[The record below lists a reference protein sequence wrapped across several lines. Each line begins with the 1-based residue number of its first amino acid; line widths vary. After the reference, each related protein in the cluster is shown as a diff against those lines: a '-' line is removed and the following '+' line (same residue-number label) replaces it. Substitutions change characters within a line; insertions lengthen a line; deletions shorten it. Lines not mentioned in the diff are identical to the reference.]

1 MKEYKI
7 KTSLPKE
14 RAVNFHSAFMRDAD
28 FHDVNSNSPEL
39 MGKAVKM
46 MIDYNQATGCSI
58 CIYDSAC
65 KPQFPETPGNNVPEK
80 TICPYCTYSEA
91 SGSGISAVRT
101 NGTGSATETVSSLI
115 SNEDKQETYSCH
127 ELHKNAIKEANK
139 KGSSHI
145 YQCNLGFLF
154 WTSPI
159 YTEGSFSGAIR
170 GSGFLAENQ
179 KTVDIFSNA
188 NNTHV
193 MCNNEISQEEFK
205 ERVNSAPGAD
215 GEKVQSLAEMM
226 QICAESLSS
235 GSEDYHEVIRR
246 RAEQQEAIAKIIG
259 ELEKKYP
266 ENVQKPGYPLEKE
279 RALLSVLRRG
289 DAVEAKKL
297 LIELMAIMI
306 FSNPGN
312 FKYVQLRVIELVVLL
327 SRVEVGHTKDGILSM
342 EANSQSLKQVQ
353 EAKSIEELTD
363 ILHIMV
369 DRVSN
374 FIASFHGIPHAA
386 ALRKAESFIME
397 NYTRKISLKE
407 IAAVAG
413 LSPPYFSTIFKEEMG
428 ENLSKYLNRLRVE
441 KSSRLLLE
449 TDMSLSEIAACC
461 CFEDQSWFSKI
472 FKAYTGISPG
482 KYRNQGGGIIRDIGE
497 NNLSQAFRKTLN

>member
-1 MKEYKI
+1 MRESKVKSGLSQDNG
-7 KTSLPKE
+7 K
-14 RAVNFHSAFMRDAD
+14 NFM
-28 FHDVNSNSPEL
+28 E
-39 MGKAVKM
+39 KAVKM
-46 MIDYNQATGCSI
+46 MLDYNQATGSCI
-58 CIYDSAC
+58 CIYDNAY
-65 KPQFPETPGNNVPEK
+65 KPRFPDICSTDGGPEIK
-80 TICPYCTYSEA
+80 ICPYCAKFRAA
-91 SGSGISAVRT
+91 SDSDAADSQDT
-101 NGTGSATETVSSLI
+101 FP
-115 SNEDKQETYSCH
+115 CH
-127 ELHKNAIKEANK
+127 DMHINAIKEANR
-139 KGSSHI
+139 KGGFHI
-145 YQCNLGFLF
+145 YQCSMGLIF

-159 YTEGSFSGAIR
+159 YTEGRFSGAIR
-170 GSGFLAENQ
+170 GSGFLQESQ
-179 KTVDIFSNA
+179 KTVDIFANA

-193 MCNNEISQEEFK
+193 MCNNEITQEELK
-205 ERVNSAPGAD
+205 ERVNSFPEAD

-279 RALLSVLRRG
+279 KTLLSVLHRG
-289 DAVEAKKL
+289 DAAEAKKL
-297 LIELMAIMI
+297 LNELMAMMI

-312 FKYVQLRVIELVVLL
+312 FKYVQLRVTELVVLL
-327 SRVEVGHTKDGILSM
+327 SRVEVGPSKDGILSM
-342 EANSQSLKQVQ
+342 EASSQSLKQVQ
-353 EAKSIEELTD
+353 EVKTVEELSD

-374 FIASFHGIPHAA
+374 FISSFRGIPHAA

-397 NYTRKISLKE
+397 NFTRKISLKE
-407 IAAVAG
+407 IAGIAG

-441 KSSRLLLE
+441 KASRLLLE

-497 NNLSQAFRKTLN
+497 NNLSQAFRKTLKK